1 MRNLWLLPSIFL
13 KIGLGFIVFSMMTLL
28 IHLTIFPMYLFNGE
42 QIEGGIQKGVFL
54 GTFNDEIFYSLLTIG
69 LLFLGYSK
77 SKIED
82 ERTIELRRKAAF
94 FAILLS
100 LIWVMFIVIAGI
112 FLENIPVYQ
121 CGIVLVL
128 LPLALYNL
136 SFFYQILFPTS
147 NHDQ

>member
-1 MRNLWLLPSIFL
+1 
-13 KIGLGFIVFSMMTLL
+13 
-28 IHLTIFPMYLFNGE
+28 MYLFNGE

-54 GTFNDEIFYSLLTIG
+54 GTFNDEIFYSLLTVG
-69 LLFLGYSK
+69 LLFLGFSK

-82 ERTIELRRKAAF
+82 ERTVELRRKAAF
-94 FAILLS
+94 FAILIS
-100 LIWVMFIVIAGI
+100 LIWVLFIVIAGI